1 MTTSPHV
8 CVARVRWADVD
19 LVGIARYSAFTRYIE
34 KGEQEWLRAAG
45 LPYSEIFNA
54 PDIWMPRRHLS
65 IEYFAPAR
73 IDEALALVTY
83 VPRVGDTSLT
93 FNVDVI
99 GIADEQP
106 KASATVVV
114 VCVDVEQFQKRRL
127 PRLIRDAIAPFVMDR
142 DAAIAASLPIR
153 RDLASRT
160 NLL

>member
-1 MTTSPHV
+1 MTTRPHV

-45 LPYSEIFNA
+45 LPYSEIFNS

-65 IEYFAPAR
+65 IEYFAPAKL
-73 IDEALALVTY
+73 DEALALVTY

-99 GIADEQP
+99 GLTDDQP
-106 KASATVVV
+106 KASASVVV
-114 VCVDVEQFQKRRL
+114 VCVDVEKFEKRRL
-127 PRLIRDAIAPFVMDR
+127 PQLIREAIAPFAMDR
-142 DAAIAASLPIR
+142 DAALAASLPIR